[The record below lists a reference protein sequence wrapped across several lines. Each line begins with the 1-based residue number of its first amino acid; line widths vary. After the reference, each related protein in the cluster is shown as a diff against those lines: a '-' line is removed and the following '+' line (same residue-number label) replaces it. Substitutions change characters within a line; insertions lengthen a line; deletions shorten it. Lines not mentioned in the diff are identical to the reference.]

1 MRYLNVNYWGRT
13 RYWWLILL
21 VGILLVAGGFAYWLW
36 PGAGY
41 AVASQL
47 FGWLL
52 VAAGVVQLCV
62 SSGSRR
68 PRGWGWWLAGGV
80 IDIFAGFMLVRSVV
94 LSEVMFPYFLAFI
107 FVFWGIGAVVSAVC
121 KRRRRYW
128 WLYLVNGIL
137 MMFIGFFFIEAGYLQ
152 NVMMVSFLAS
162 LSFIYW
168 GFSVAMIAYD
178 MRPGDVAVAENDR
191 NPSGSADVI

>member
-121 KRRRRYW
+121 QRRRRYW